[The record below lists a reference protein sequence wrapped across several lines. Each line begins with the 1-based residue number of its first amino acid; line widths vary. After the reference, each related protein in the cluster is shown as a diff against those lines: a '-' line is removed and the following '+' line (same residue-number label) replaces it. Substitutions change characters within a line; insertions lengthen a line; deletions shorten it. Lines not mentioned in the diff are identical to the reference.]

1 MFPQV
6 VWMNVRDAA
15 QCGIADGDKVLVKN
29 GQGELCLPAKLTSDI
44 VEGTVAISQGAWHD
58 AQHIGGREVDF
69 GGCINTLTVYRPSP
83 LAKGNPQHTNICRVT
98 KLEAK

>member
-1 MFPQV
+1 M
-6 VWMNVRDAA
+6 
-15 QCGIADGDKVLVKN
+15 LVKN

-44 VEGTVAISQGAWHD
+44 VEGTVAISQGAWYD

-98 KLEAK
+98 KLEAE